1 MLNKKNIIRLIHIV
15 YWTIILISA
24 VRGAFFELIED
35 MPIEQIALVEKE
47 VILLLFVMM
56 LIVSMLKYF
65 YLTVVYLGGIIAV
78 KVFYKSKLDITD
90 KKTDSYFRDLLSNNT
105 IGTLGYI
112 RDLKINENDLAATIM
127 SLELKGKIKIE
138 KNIEVVDASVDNLD
152 KSEVYVLE
160 KIKNNE
166 SKKIN
171 LDKYEKEVI
180 NDCIEKDLLIAK
192 KDYSIKKNI
201 IKFVIF
207 YAIVNVLF
215 NILPYISKPLFGT
228 ELNIG
233 SIIILILLVVMFFIL
248 IISPIA
254 FIYSECVKFMLLAK
268 NPYIRSRKAKEIN
281 EKLSGLENY
290 LRDFSMI
297 KSRDK
302 EEIKLWKE
310 YLIYSV
316 IFGMNNDIRDE
327 ILQKLK

>member
-1 MLNKKNIIRLIHIV
+1 
-15 YWTIILISA
+15 
-24 VRGAFFELIED
+24 

-56 LIVSMLKYF
+56 LIVSMFKYF

-90 KKTDSYFRDLLSNNT
+90 KKTDSYFRELLSNNT

-112 RDLKINENDLAATIM
+112 RDLKTNENDLAATIM

-138 KNIEVVDASVDNLD
+138 DDIEVVDASVDDLD
-152 KSEVYVLE
+152 KSEIYVLE

-166 SKKIN
+166 SKNIN
-171 LDKYEKEVI
+171 VDKYENEVI
-180 NDCIEKDLLIAK
+180 NDCIEADLLIAK

-207 YAIVNVLF
+207 YTIMNVLF
-215 NILPYISKPLFGT
+215 NVLPYISNPLFGT

-233 SIIILILLVVMFFIL
+233 SIIILILLVVLFFML

-268 NPYIRSRKAKEIN
+268 NPYIRSKEAKEIN
-281 EKLSGLENY
+281 RKLSGLENY
-290 LRDFSMI
+290 LKDFSMI
-297 KSRDK
+297 KAREK

-327 ILQKLK
+327 IMNVLYNNENGV